1 MTFSRIVCAALFA
14 QALAC
19 ATPTAETKPE
29 AALGADLDGGAAAVQ
44 AAFAK
49 AAAARES
56 AAQAGKDAKEVAK
69 EVAKEAKDLA
79 AGEATLSATQG
90 QGAGAVT
97 SGALA
102 AAAADGGADLPE
114 PTEAEKAAEKV
125 LAAAEAGGDTND
137 DAAPEGLVSRASG
150 RPDHPR
156 TLEEIKASGY
166 IRVLTRNNDTS
177 FFIYRGHRMGFDY
190 ELGKKLAQRLGIR
203 VDMVI
208 TQGWNDMFSALARGE
223 GDAIAAQVTVTEERK
238 AQVLFAQP
246 WGRTHEVVIWK
257 DGAPPIRTAE
267 DLAGKEVQVR
277 AGSTYQATLEGLN
290 AKLAADGKPA
300 ISIKLLPDELETDT
314 ILSSVSKGEYAYT
327 VADDTLAGIHAAYYD
342 NLVVGPALSGDR
354 DLAWAVRP
362 KDGKLAREIDA
373 VFHELRKKPDFN
385 ILKKKYF
392 EAERDFKKRGK
403 DKFYASETGT
413 LSPYD
418 PMVLKYSEQHAFDWR
433 LVAAQIYQESR
444 FDPKTKSWVGAQGLF
459 QIMPATAKGLGII
472 DPTDPEQSI
481 RGGLKYMLQLS
492 KHYDDVTD
500 PIERYRFAL
509 AAYNSGFGHVDDARK
524 LARGAGKDASI
535 WKNVAYWLLKLM
547 DRKVA
552 AKTRFGYCRGIEPV
566 DYVRHIDER
575 YAGYVQL
582 VPLKKSAPGKGAAH
596 P

>member
-1 MTFSRIVCAALFA
+1 MTLSRILSAVLIGVSCG
-14 QALAC
+14 C
-19 ATPTAETKPE
+19 ATPSGQSGDGKPAATAAEVKAGSNQP
-29 AALGADLDGGAAAVQ
+29 AAAD
-44 AAFAK
+44 K
-49 AAAARES
+49 AAS
-56 AAQAGKDAKEVAK
+56 ADKQAEP
-69 EVAKEAKDLA
+69 LI
-79 AGEATLSATQG
+79 SATQG
-90 QGAGAVT
+90 QGAGAASQASVD
-97 SGALA
+97 A
-102 AAAADGGADLPE
+102 AAAAAAGEPSPTGGMGGAGDDAADTAE
-114 PTEAEKAAEKV
+114 PTAAEKAMSS
-125 LAAAEAGGDTND
+125 AEAGEGND
-137 DAAPEGLVSRASG
+137 DAAPDGLVSRASG

-208 TQGWNDMFSALARGE
+208 TQGWNDMVPALLRGE
-223 GDAIAAQVTVTEERK
+223 GDAIAAQMTVTDERK
-238 AQVLFAQP
+238 AQVQFAQP
-246 WGRTHEVVIWK
+246 WSRTREVVVWK
-257 DGAPPIRTAE
+257 DGAPPIKSAD
-267 DLAGKEVQVR
+267 DLAGKDVHVR
-277 AGSTYQATLEGLN
+277 AGSTYEETLKTLN
-290 AKLAADGKPA
+290 ERFAREGKPA
-300 ISIKLLPDELETDT
+300 IQIKLLSDDLETDA
-314 ILSSVSKGEYAYT
+314 ILAGVSKGEYVYT
-327 VADDTLAGIHAAYYD
+327 LADDLLAGIHAAYFD
-342 NLVVGPALSGDR
+342 NLVVGPPVSAER

-362 KDGKLAREIDA
+362 QDSRLMKEIDG
-373 VFHELRKKPDFN
+373 VFHEMRKKPDFN

-418 PMVLKYSEQHAFDWR
+418 PMVMKYSEQHSFDWR
-433 LVAAQIYQESR
+433 LVAAQVYQESR

-459 QIMPATAKGLGII
+459 QIMPATARGLGII

-481 RGGLKYMLQLS
+481 RGGLKYMEQLS
-492 KHYDDVTD
+492 KHYDEIAD

-524 LARGAGKDASI
+524 LARKSGKDDAV
-535 WKNVAYWLLKLM
+535 WKNVAYWLLKLA
-547 DRKVA
+547 DKKVA
-552 AKTRFGYCRGIEPV
+552 ARTRFGYCRGTEPV

-582 VPLKKSAPGKGAAH
+582 VPLKKALPGAKSEN

>member
-1 MTFSRIVCAALFA
+1 MTFSRIVCAALLA
-14 QALAC
+14 QAFAC

-29 AALGADLDGGAAAVQ
+29 AALGAALDGGAAAAQ
-44 AAFAK
+44 AAGAK
-49 AAAARES
+49 AEATAETAAKVAAKEP
-56 AAQAGKDAKEVAK
+56 AAQA
-69 EVAKEAKDLA
+69 AKDVKELA
-79 AGEATLSATQG
+79 AGEATISATQG
-90 QGAGAVT
+90 QGAGALAN
-97 SGALA
+97 GALA
-102 AAAADGGADLPE
+102 PVATDGGTDAPE
-114 PTEAEKAAEKV
+114 ASEAEKAAEKV
-125 LAAAEAGGDTND
+125 LAASEGGGDAND

-246 WGRTHEVVIWK
+246 WGRTHEVVVWK
-257 DGAPPIRTAE
+257 DGAPPIKTAE
-267 DLAGKEVQVR
+267 DLAGKEVHVR
-277 AGSTYQATLEGLN
+277 AGSTYQSTLETLN
-290 AKLAADGKPA
+290 AKLTADGKAA

-314 ILSSVSKGEYAYT
+314 ILSGVAKGEYAYT
-327 VADDTLAGIHAAYYD
+327 VADDTLADIHAAYYD
-342 NLVVGPALSGDR
+342 NLVVGPAVSGDR
-354 DLAWAVRP
+354 DLAWAVRL
-362 KDGKLAREIDA
+362 KDTKLAREIDA
-373 VFHELRKKPDFN
+373 VFHEMRKKPDFN

-418 PMVLKYSEQHAFDWR
+418 PMVLKYSEEHQFDWR

-459 QIMPATAKGLGII
+459 QIMPATARGLGIV

-524 LARGAGKDASI
+524 LARAAGKDAAV

-547 DRKVA
+547 DKKVA

-582 VPLKKSAPGKGAAH
+582 VPLRKPAPGKASN